1 MLKEGTILV
10 AGKVRTKPRI
20 ELIEN
25 IYDLA
30 VNGIFPSGY
39 KIMEEAKNVFE
50 SVKVVQINRT
60 IVRIAEEGP
69 VCNIMELPEIVRAI
83 AAYYKYLDGRQS
95 DTPVSMQRLQEHYK
109 LSISLVEWLKLMEA
123 YQENITAFDEVTEKV
138 VTYVR
143 KTKGLLV

>member
-30 VNGIFPSGY
+30 VNGIFP
-39 KIMEEAKNVFE
+39 
-50 SVKVVQINRT
+50 T